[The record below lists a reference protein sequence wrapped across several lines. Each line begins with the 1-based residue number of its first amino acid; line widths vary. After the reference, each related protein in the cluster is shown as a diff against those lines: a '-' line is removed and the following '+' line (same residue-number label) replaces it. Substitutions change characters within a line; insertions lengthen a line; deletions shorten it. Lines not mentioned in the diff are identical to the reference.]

1 MQDPNNKEE
10 RLQWIADRLGYGR
23 SCLEEYKATFGM
35 SNARFYADRREV
47 LERMED
53 RLGDQATSWAKDLVE
68 RYEYLYERALSK
80 GHLQTAATILEKISK
95 LKGLDVQKIEVKSE
109 QAVELDWGVG
119 GEEVEIQ

>member
-10 RLQWIADRLGYGR
+10 RLQWVADHLGYGR
-23 SCLEEYKATFGM
+23 SCLEEYKATFGLRNC
-35 SNARFYADRREV
+35 SFYKDRREV
-47 LERMED
+47 LEKMED